1 MCEGLGEDKRPERGG
16 GRQSKTWRTKS
27 RIRQARSR
35 RENIERK
42 VKRMEEKEKRR
53 RKRVD
58 GASIVSGDSNNVSS
72 LEVDVTRYEEMYQY
86 QKG

>member
-1 MCEGLGEDKRPERGG
+1 
-16 GRQSKTWRTKS
+16 
-27 RIRQARSR
+27 
-35 RENIERK
+35 
-42 VKRMEEKEKRR
+42 MEEKEKRR